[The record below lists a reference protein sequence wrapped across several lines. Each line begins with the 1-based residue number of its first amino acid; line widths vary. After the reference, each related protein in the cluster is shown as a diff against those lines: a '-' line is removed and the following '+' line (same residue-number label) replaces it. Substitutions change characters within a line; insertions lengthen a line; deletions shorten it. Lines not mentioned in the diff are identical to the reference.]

1 MSESEGGVE
10 EALLR
15 KKLGNE
21 AYEAKDYPRAIQLYT
36 EAIELDPENHVYYSN
51 RSVAYGMN
59 KEWEKAKEDAEVC
72 IGKDKTFIKGYFR
85 LCNALLELKDLD
97 GAIATLQNGLSVDP
111 HHSDLKR
118 KLRELNAKKTAD
130 KVSKRGSTS
139 SRPTMDLRGNE
150 EVQELNDV
158 YQSTAKE
165 IAETN
170 AKIGGAKIDK
180 RKTTITMDEISQ
192 LSDDTRLYRSL
203 GKAFYFGS
211 KKSTIASLERDL
223 ESFTKKEE
231 ELTLKKGYME
241 KKLKADETNLKEAI
255 ARAAESQR
263 SY

>member
-1 MSESEGGVE
+1 ME
-10 EALLR
+10 EAALR

-21 AYEAKDYPRAIQLYT
+21 AYEAKDYP
-36 EAIELDPENHVYYSN
+36 EAIKLYSEAIDLDPENHVYYSN

-59 KEWEKAKEDAEVC
+59 KDWDKAKEDAEMC
-72 IGKDKTFIKGYFR
+72 ISKDKTFIKGYFR

-97 GAIATLQNGLSVDP
+97 GAIGALQKGLSVDP

-130 KVSKRGSTS
+130 KVSKRGLGS
-139 SRPTMDLRGNE
+139 SSGGRQMDLRGNE

-158 YQSTAKE
+158 YQTTAKD

-211 KKSTIASLERDL
+211 KKSTIESLERDM
-223 ESFTKKEE
+223 ETFTKKEE
-231 ELTLKKGYME
+231 ELTLKKGYLE

-255 ARAAESQR
+255 GRAAESQR

>member
-1 MSESEGGVE
+1 MSEKVE
-10 EALLR
+10 EAALR

-21 AYEAKDYPRAIQLYT
+21 AYEAKDYPEAIKLYT

-59 KEWEKAKEDAEVC
+59 KDWGKAKEDAEMC
-72 IGKDKTFIKGYFR
+72 ISKDKTFIKGYFR
-85 LCNALLELKDLD
+85 LCNSLLELKDLD
-97 GAIATLQNGLSVDP
+97 GAIEALQKGLSVDP

-130 KVSKRGSTS
+130 KVSKRGSGS
-139 SRPTMDLRGNE
+139 SSGRQMDLRGNE
-150 EVQELNDV
+150 EVQELNDI
-158 YQSTAKE
+158 YQSTAKD

-180 RKTTITMDEISQ
+180 RKTTITMDEIQQ

-211 KKSTIASLERDL
+211 KKSTVASLEKDM
-223 ESFTKKEE
+223 EAFTKKEE
-231 ELTLKKGYME
+231 ELNLKKGYLE

-255 ARAAESQR
+255 SRAAESQR